1 MKAGAGRVKRWRLS
15 MSLVLSVCFG
25 TLITVS
31 MAAVLGITVTG
42 ATRNT
47 IDLLRKE
54 AELGVSLVVREIDRH
69 LAAARTQTAFV
80 AGMLETGKVD
90 VDDGARLGS
99 LLTGAMA
106 ADPAIAG
113 HAFIFP
119 GGEAVI
125 VDRLDPPARIYRV
138 PSGDDPIAVE
148 ALARAAAGDG
158 PFWMSPSWRA
168 DYDITIL
175 TLVWPVRRSGD
186 VLGALVTA
194 ISIEQLSARM
204 APAVED
210 LRSQVFAL
218 FGRDRVLAHGL
229 MAGGYPG
236 LSAADPL
243 PALESFADAGLA
255 GMWDPATLERIAL
268 PATDMQGRVRTLTTA
283 RLIRRIVVPATS
295 DMESHTVEIDGTTL
309 VFVYRSID
317 AYTTVPLLV
326 GAYYRAEVFDEEIGR
341 LVNSVVIGVA
351 AILIS
356 LMVAMLIGRRLSR
369 PLERLSA
376 AAHLVGRMDLDRL
389 RTLPPSRVI
398 ELDRQADAFNS
409 MSGAL
414 TWFQAYVPRALVR
427 RIMHAGDMAGLE
439 SDRRN
444 ITVMFTD
451 IAGYSTVSE
460 GMSAAAVTALLN
472 HHFSILTAE
481 IEAEGGTVD
490 KFIGDGVM
498 AFWGAPEKQKH
509 RARRACLAALA
520 IRRRIEDD
528 NREREASGNQA
539 IRMRIGIHSGQA
551 TVANIGSPTRLN
563 YTVIGDTVNV
573 AQRLEQLGRDIAPLA
588 EVAIAISADTAR
600 DAGSDFA
607 ATPAG
612 TIPVK
617 GRAAPVEVLLLEG
630 LAGEDP
636 SSRGRGSGSLA

>member
-1 MKAGAGRVKRWRLS
+1 MAKARAGRDKRWRLS
-15 MSLVLSVCFG
+15 MSLALSLCFG
-25 TLITVS
+25 TLITIS
-31 MAAVLGITVTG
+31 MAVVLGFTVTG

-47 IDLLRKE
+47 VDLLRKE
-54 AELGVSLVVREIDRH
+54 SELGVSLVAREIDRH

-80 AGMLETGKVD
+80 AGMLETAKVD
-90 VDDGARLGS
+90 VDDSVRLES

-119 GGEAVI
+119 DGEAVV
-125 VDRLDPPARIYRV
+125 VDRLDPPARFYHAS
-138 PSGDDPIAVE
+138 SGDDPLAVE
-148 ALARAAAGDG
+148 ALARAAAGDS
-158 PFWMSPSWRA
+158 PFWMPPSWRS
-168 DYDITIL
+168 DYQITIL
-175 TLVWPVRRSGD
+175 TLIWPVRRYGEL
-186 VLGALVTA
+186 LGVLVTA
-194 ISIEQLSARM
+194 ISIRQLSARM
-204 APAVED
+204 EPAAEG

-218 FGRDRVLAHGL
+218 FGRDRVLAHSL

-243 PALESFADAGLA
+243 PALETFADPGLA
-255 GMWDPATLERIAL
+255 GMWDPATLERNVL
-268 PATDMQGRVRTLTTA
+268 PATADVPDRVRTLTTA
-283 RLIRRIVVPATS
+283 RLVRRIIVPATS
-295 DMESHTVEIDGTTL
+295 DMESHTVEVDGTTL

-326 GAYYRAEVFDEEIGR
+326 GAYYRVEVFAEEIGR
-341 LVNSVVIGVA
+341 LINSVVIGVA

-356 LMVAMLIGRRLSR
+356 LIVAMLVGRRLSR

-389 RTLPPSRVI
+389 ETLPPSRVI
-398 ELDRQADAFNS
+398 ELDHQADAFNS

-427 RIMHAGDMAGLE
+427 QIMHAGDMAGLE

-472 HHFSILTAE
+472 HHFSILTEE
-481 IEAEGGTVD
+481 IEAESGTVD

-498 AFWGAPEKQKH
+498 AFWGAPEKQK
-509 RARRACLAALA
+509 RRATRACRAALA
-520 IRRRIEDD
+520 MRRRIEDD
-528 NREREASGNQA
+528 NREREASGARA

-551 TVANIGSPTRLN
+551 TVANIGSQTRLN

-573 AQRLEQLGRDIAPLA
+573 AQRLEQLGREIAPRA
-588 EVAIAISADTAR
+588 EVAITISAETAQ
-600 DAGSDFA
+600 DAGSDFIT
-607 ATPAG
+607 TPAG
-612 TIPVK
+612 SIPVK
-617 GRAAPVEVLLLEG
+617 GRTAPVEVLLLEG
-630 LAGEDP
+630 LAGEHPP
-636 SSRGRGSGSLA
+636 S

>member
-1 MKAGAGRVKRWRLS
+1 MVKARVAGEKRWRLS
-15 MSLVLSVCFG
+15 MSLVLSLCFG

-31 MAAVLGITVTG
+31 MGAVLGITVAG

-47 IDLLRKE
+47 VDLLHKE
-54 AELGVSLVVREIDRH
+54 ADLGVSLVAREINRH

-90 VDDGARLGS
+90 VDESVRLES

-119 GGEAVI
+119 DGKAVV
-125 VDRLDPPARIYRV
+125 VDRLDPPARLYRV
-138 PSGDDPIAVE
+138 PASDDPIAVE

-158 PFWMSPSWRA
+158 PFWMPPSWRA

-175 TLVWPVRRSGD
+175 TLVWPVRRSGE
-186 VLGALVTA
+186 VLGVLVTA
-194 ISIEQLSARM
+194 IDVQQLSARM
-204 APAVED
+204 EPAAEN

-218 FGRDRVLAHGL
+218 FGRDRVLAHSL
-229 MAGGYPG
+229 MAGDYPG

-243 PALESFADAGLA
+243 PALETFADPGLA
-255 GMWDPATLERIAL
+255 GMWDPATLERHVL
-268 PATDMQGRVRTLTTA
+268 PTTAGMQGQVRKLTTA
-283 RLIRRIVVPATS
+283 RLIRRIVLPATS
-295 DMESHTVEIDGTTL
+295 DMESHSVEVDGTTL
-309 VFVYRSID
+309 VFVYRSVD
-317 AYTTVPLLV
+317 AYTAVPLLV
-326 GAYYRAEVFDEEIGR
+326 GAYYRVEVFDEEIGR
-341 LVNSVVIGVA
+341 LINSVVIGVA
-351 AILIS
+351 AILLS
-356 LMVAMLIGRRLSR
+356 LVVAMLIGRRLSR

-389 RTLPPSRVI
+389 ETLPPSRVV
-398 ELDRQADAFNS
+398 ELDRQADAFNA
-409 MSGAL
+409 MRGAL

-427 RIMHAGDMAGLE
+427 QIMHAGDMAGLE

-460 GMSAAAVTALLN
+460 GMSAAGVTALLN
-472 HHFSILTAE
+472 HHFSILTEE

-498 AFWGAPEKQKH
+498 AFWGAPQKQKH
-509 RARRACLAALA
+509 RARRACRAALA
-520 IRRRIEDD
+520 IRRCIEED
-528 NREREASGNQA
+528 NRVREAAGARA

-573 AQRLEQLGRDIAPLA
+573 AQRLEQLGRDIAPLTG
-588 EVAIAISADTAR
+588 VAITISAETAH
-600 DAGSDFA
+600 DAGSDFV

-617 GRAAPVEVLLLEG
+617 GRMAPVEVLLLEG
-630 LAGEDP
+630 LADDARL
-636 SSRGRGSGSLA
+636 S